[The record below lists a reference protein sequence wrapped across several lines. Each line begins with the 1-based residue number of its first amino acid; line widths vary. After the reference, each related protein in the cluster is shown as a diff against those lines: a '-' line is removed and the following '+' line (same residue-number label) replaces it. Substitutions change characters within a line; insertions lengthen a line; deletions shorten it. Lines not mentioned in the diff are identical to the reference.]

1 MTSRVRRDTQ
11 SPCPLTE
18 PNPPSPTATGTRP
31 RPSAR
36 GCGICSRTGQHS
48 GGRHRGTDRRHPGQG
63 PLRRFARAWPQGR
76 WAIEGVRAMGTPLTT
91 RLADGGIAAL
101 DVPAML
107 PRRIR
112 GCGPV
117 VIVR

>member
-1 MTSRVRRDTQ
+1 MT
-11 SPCPLTE
+11 PLTE
-18 PNPPSPTATGTRP
+18 PNPPSPTATDFLRRSGTRS

-48 GGRHRGTDRRHPGQG
+48 GGRRRCGTDRRHPGHG
-63 PLRRFARAWPQGR
+63 PLRRFARAWPQAR
-76 WAIEGVRAMGTPLTT
+76 WAIEGARAMGTPLTT
-91 RLADGGIAAL
+91 RLADDGIAAL

-112 GCGPV
+112 AAGPS
-117 VIVR
+117 